1 MTVFGVR
8 RGGVESYPQFALKA
22 AARAAMAGGCG
33 RLAETPH
40 RGRRERGMEYD
51 GGPGNTRPTPSPPRG
66 SRTEA
71 AQTHLPRA
79 KRRRRPAR
87 NIAAAPR
94 GSIGLCAG
102 RVTTGGKEGPWPVA
116 TPTPRTNSAASHCG

>member
-71 AQTHLPRA
+71 AQTHLPRGQ
-79 KRRRRPAR
+79 
-87 NIAAAPR
+87 AAP
-94 GSIGLCAG
+94 A
-102 RVTTGGKEGPWPVA
+102 TGQEHH
-116 TPTPRTNSAASHCG
+116 RRAARQHRALRR